1 MAKVAYKIYKKT
13 AKELARKGQLKD
25 GMEIQSIKSKNDV

>member
-1 MAKVAYKIYKKT
+1 MAKIAYKIYKKT

-25 GMEIQSIKSKNDV
+25 GMEIKSIKTEDND